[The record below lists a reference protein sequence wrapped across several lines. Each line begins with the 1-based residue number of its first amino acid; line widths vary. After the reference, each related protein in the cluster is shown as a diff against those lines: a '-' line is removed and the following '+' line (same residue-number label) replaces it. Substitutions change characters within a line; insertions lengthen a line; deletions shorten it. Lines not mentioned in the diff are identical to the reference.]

1 MENCMQLHIHLGSMR
16 RPFLDMQFQF
26 YVFFKI
32 MYNALLSHALHEA
45 HSRVGF
51 SRELDSE

>member
-1 MENCMQLHIHLGSMR
+1 MENCMQLHINLRSVRLGI
-16 RPFLDMQFQF
+16 LDMLFQF

-32 MYNALLSHALHEA
+32 MYTALLSHALHEA